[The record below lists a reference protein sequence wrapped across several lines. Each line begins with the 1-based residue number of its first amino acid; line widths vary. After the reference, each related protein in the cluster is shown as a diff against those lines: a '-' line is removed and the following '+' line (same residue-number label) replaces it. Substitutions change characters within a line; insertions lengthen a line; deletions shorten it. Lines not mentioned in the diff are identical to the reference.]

1 MKEFWARL
9 NSTERRFV
17 VGVVVVFFLVVNIVW
32 VWPHF
37 GDWSETQGRMKAA
50 RSLLGTFQN
59 GTNMIPELKKQTDK
73 YLGAGQ
79 IVQEENQAL
88 DFARLVQNQTMSFGI
103 IPQGT
108 STRRDTG
115 PTNSFFME
123 QVETMSFDSTEKQLV
138 DFLYSLGAT
147 SNSLIRVKVLS
158 VQPDPS
164 HQRLASRLTLV
175 ASYQKKAIAGG
186 GAPAAGQKT
195 APANTTAPANA
206 KPATATNNAK
216 LPPPPTAN
224 RPAATNRVGV
234 SNVNRLPA
242 PPGGAPKNLTPNK
255 K

>member
-17 VGVVVVFFLVVNIVW
+17 VGVAVVFFLVINIVW

-50 RSLLGTFQN
+50 KLRLGTFQT

-79 IVQEENQAL
+79 IVQEENQGL
-88 DFARLVQNQTMSFGI
+88 DFARLVQNQMVSFGI
-103 IPQGT
+103 IPQQT
-108 STRRDTG
+108 SLRRDSG
-115 PTNSFFME
+115 PTNSFFVE
-123 QVETMSFDSTEKQLV
+123 QVETMTLDATEKQLV
-138 DFLYSLGAT
+138 DFLYSLGAS
-147 SNSLIRVKVLS
+147 SNSLIRVKALS

-164 HQRLASRLTLV
+164 HQRLAARLTLV

-186 GAPAAGQKT
+186 STPAAGQRT
-195 APANTTAPANA
+195 APANTAAPNT
-206 KPATATNNAK
+206 KPAPATNNNPK
-216 LPPPPTAN
+216 LPVPPAAN
-224 RPAATNRVGV
+224 RPGVTNA
-234 SNVNRLPA
+234 NRLPV
-242 PPGGAPKNLTPNK
+242 PPGGAPKTLTPNK

>member
-9 NSTERRFV
+9 NSMERRFV
-17 VGVVVVFFLVVNIVW
+17 VGVAVVFFLVINIVW

-50 RSLLGTFQN
+50 KLRMATFES
-59 GTNMIPELKKQTDK
+59 GTNMIPELKKQIDK
-73 YLGAGQ
+73 YLGQGQ

-88 DFARLVQNQTMSFGI
+88 DFARLVQNQTVSFGI
-103 IPQGT
+103 IPQNT
-108 STRRDTG
+108 STRRDSG
-115 PTNSFFME
+115 PTNSFFVE
-123 QVETMSFDSTEKQLV
+123 QVETMTFDSTEKQLV
-138 DFLYSLGAT
+138 DFLYSLGAS

-164 HQRLASRLTLV
+164 HQRLASRLTLA

-195 APANTTAPANA
+195 APANTAAPNNA
-206 KPATATNNAK
+206 KPASATNNAK
-216 LPPPPTAN
+216 LPTPTGAN
-224 RPAATNRVGV
+224 RPGV
-234 SNVNRLPA
+234 SNTNRLPV
-242 PPGGAPKNLTPNK
+242 PPGGTPKNLTPNK